1 MRNQAS
7 CGSFLSDLRKWIQ
20 CTVEYNA
27 NMTDDLDLN
36 TSLTLISE
44 MLEREIEK
52 EKYRSFFHSWN
63 NCSLHQ
69 HWYSGPN
76 NALVARHSLMRKRS
90 IKATVSGGEME
101 RTVSASAANTY
112 ERELPKKSRDQ
123 RQRR

>member
-1 MRNQAS
+1 
-7 CGSFLSDLRKWIQ
+7 
-20 CTVEYNA
+20 
-27 NMTDDLDLN
+27 MTDDLDLN

>member
-1 MRNQAS
+1 
-7 CGSFLSDLRKWIQ
+7 
-20 CTVEYNA
+20 
-27 NMTDDLDLN
+27 MTDDLDLN

-76 NALVARHSLMRKRS
+76 NALVARQSLKRKRS
-90 IKATVSGGEME
+90 IKATVSG
-101 RTVSASAANTY
+101 RFLLRPPTHT
-112 ERELPKKSRDQ
+112 RESC
-123 RQRR
+123 RRRACGGRP